1 MKFWKSKAT
10 HSYLSVNKIKQAP
23 VNLQGQ
29 ILFVQQQILDYRA
42 RAKAGA
48 GAAILTSS
56 SRSRVKME
64 RLHNTGFEN
73 TYQLS
78 MCRILIFLRIIQVPT
93 RNLPSTTLLQYAFKQ
108 LRYRYL
114 ANLRTYCTTSSTSYC
129 TTTFQLTI

>member
-1 MKFWKSKAT
+1 MKYWNSKAT

-73 TYQLS
+73 TGTYHLS

-93 RNLPSTTLLQYAFKQ
+93 RNLPSTTLLKLVSNPFGPIILMLQ
-108 LRYRYL
+108 LSHMFPTHMYNML
-114 ANLRTYCTTSSTSYC
+114 SNN
-129 TTTFQLTI
+129 